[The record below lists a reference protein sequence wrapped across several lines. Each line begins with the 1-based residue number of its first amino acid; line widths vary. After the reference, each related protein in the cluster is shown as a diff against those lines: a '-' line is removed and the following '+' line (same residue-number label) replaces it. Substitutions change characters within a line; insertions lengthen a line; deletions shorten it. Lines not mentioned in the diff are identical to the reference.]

1 VPSVNINEST
11 GRIQYTAT
19 SGQTVFVYDF
29 VIFTEADLVVIQ
41 EGTTL
46 TYLTDYTITGVG
58 NGTGGTVTLLVGTT
72 VGDTVTIYRDTTIA
86 RSSQYNPDGRFDAAP
101 LERDFDKITT
111 ILQELKRDS
120 NRTVK
125 LAADDPLDSLTLPTD
140 RENKFLS
147 FDANGSPIA
156 TVGSTSVG
164 TPFGATG
171 ISLAAADTKA
181 TALSVLGIL
190 ADNQTFAGDLI
201 LNGSASFKG
210 KTLFQDDG
218 SRTISSGSITA
229 LGSYHTIDTQSAAA
243 SDDLDTIST
252 TGSGLFV
259 MWRAE
264 DDARTVVVKHNTGN
278 IFIPTALDI
287 SLDTTNRVIGT
298 LYDSDLAKHI
308 VLFDG
313 TTKEYVVSLVTT
325 AKVYSG
331 TAVASTSGS
340 SISFTGIPAGVK
352 KITLNLVGV
361 STNGTANLIAQIG
374 DSGGLENS
382 GYLGATGFV
391 AVTTPQS
398 TNHTNGVNL
407 PAAAASTFHGSIEFE
422 LVNAAT
428 FTWVARI
435 NVSTS
440 DAAIVAFVSVNDTI
454 VAAAKA
460 ALFIVIRPVG
470 LLSVT
475 AVALLVACVTVPPAP
490 VV

>member
-41 EGTTL
+41 EGATL

-58 NGTGGTVTLLVGTT
+58 NGTGGTVTLTVGAT

-156 TVGSTSVG
+156 TVGSTSAG

-218 SRTISSGSITA
+218 SRTISSGVITA

-243 SDDLDTIST
+243 SDDLDTVST

-278 IFIPTALDI
+278 IFVPTALDI

-298 LYDSDLAKHI
+298 LYDSELAKHI

-313 TTKEYVVSLVTT
+313 TTKEYVDNEDTKLKAQFLHIQDQKAANTQG
-325 AKVYSG
+325 G
-331 TAVASTSGS
+331 TATSGS
-340 SISFTGIPAGVK
+340 FQTRTLNTAVTNTITGASLGSNQITLPAGTYYMETECPAYAVLQHK
-352 KITLNLVGV
+352 AILYNVTDAANVLI
-361 STNGTANLIAQIG
+361 GT
-374 DSGGLENS
+374 S
-382 GYLGATGFV
+382 GY
-391 AVTTPQS
+391 
-398 TNHTNGVNL
+398 
-407 PAAAASTFHGSIEFE
+407 AASTDNGHDQSFVKGRFTIAGTKVLEIRHR
-422 LVNAAT
+422 VNTTNTDDGFGIASNFGVNEVYT
-428 FTWVARI
+428 DVRI
-435 NVSTS
+435 WKVS
-440 DAAIVAFVSVNDTI
+440 
-454 VAAAKA
+454 
-460 ALFIVIRPVG
+460 
-470 LLSVT
+470 
-475 AVALLVACVTVPPAP
+475 
-490 VV
+490 

>member
-1 VPSVNINEST
+1 MPSVNINEST

-58 NGTGGTVTLLVGTT
+58 NGTGGTITLLVGAT
-72 VGDTVTIYRDTTIA
+72 VGDTVTIYRDTTIS
-86 RSSQYNPDGRFDAAP
+86 RSSQYNPDGRLDAAP

-120 NRTVK
+120 DRTVK
-125 LAADDPLDSLTLPTD
+125 LAADDPLDGLTLPTD

-147 FDANGSPIA
+147 FDSNGSPIA
-156 TVGSTSVG
+156 VEGSTSVG

-190 ADNQTFAGDLI
+190 ADNQTFAGDLV
-201 LNGSASFKG
+201 LNGNASFKG

-243 SDDLDTIST
+243 SDDLDTVST

-278 IFIPTALDI
+278 IFVPTALDI
-287 SLDTTNRVIGT
+287 SLDTTNRVVGT
-298 LYDSDLAKHI
+298 LYDSELAKHI

-313 TTKEYVVSLVTT
+313 TTKEYVDNEDTKLKAQFLHIQDQKAANTQG
-325 AKVYSG
+325 G
-331 TAVASTSGS
+331 TATSGS
-340 SISFTGIPAGVK
+340 FQTRTLNTAVTNTITGASLGSNQITLPAGTYYLEAECPAYAVLQHK
-352 KITLNLVGV
+352 AILYNVTDAANVLI
-361 STNGTANLIAQIG
+361 GT
-374 DSGGLENS
+374 S
-382 GYLGATGFV
+382 GY
-391 AVTTPQS
+391 
-398 TNHTNGVNL
+398 
-407 PAAAASTFHGSIEFE
+407 AASTDNGHDQSFVKGRFTIAGTKVLEIRHR
-422 LVNAAT
+422 VNTTNADDGFGIASNFGVNEVYT
-428 FTWVARI
+428 DVRI
-435 NVSTS
+435 WKVS
-440 DAAIVAFVSVNDTI
+440 
-454 VAAAKA
+454 
-460 ALFIVIRPVG
+460 
-470 LLSVT
+470 
-475 AVALLVACVTVPPAP
+475 
-490 VV
+490 